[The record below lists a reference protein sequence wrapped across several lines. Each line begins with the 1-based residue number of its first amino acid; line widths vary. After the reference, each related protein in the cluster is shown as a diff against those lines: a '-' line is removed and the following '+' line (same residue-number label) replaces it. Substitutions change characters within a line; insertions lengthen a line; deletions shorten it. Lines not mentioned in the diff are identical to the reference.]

1 MADLVLL
8 CTQQL
13 PFFLSEFSFAPDIIT
28 SSHTLNDGRTLI
40 SKDGSFELGFFSPGS
55 SKNRYVGIWYKNIPV
70 KTVVWV
76 TNRLN
81 LINDSSGF
89 LMINKTGN
97 LVLTSKSNIVVW
109 SAYLSKEVRTPVVL
123 QLLDSGNLVLRGEQ
137 DGDSETYFWQSFDYP
152 SDTLLPGM
160 KLGWDL
166 ETGLERRV
174 TSWKSFDDPSPGD
187 FIWAIERQDNPEVV
201 MWKGSRKFYRT
212 GPWNGL
218 RFSAPSL
225 RPNPVFIISRII
237 MNQTLYVRQRFIWN
251 KATQSWELYSD
262 VPRDQCD
269 TYGLCGAYGICII
282 SQSPVC
288 QCLKGFKHKSGGYVD
303 WSKGCVRNK
312 LLNYSRQDGFMKFTE
327 LKLPDA
333 TPSWVSKSMNLKES
347 REGCLENSFCMAYT
361 NSDIRGGGSGC
372 AMWFGDLIDMR
383 SFPDGGQDLYIRMS
397 ASELGAKGEP
407 TTKIVVIVTSTA
419 ALLAAVIAD
428 GYLVHKRRRNIIE
441 KTENNRRT
449 EQKNEDQN
457 IDLELP
463 LFELATIANA
473 TDNFSINNKLGEGG
487 FGPVYKGTLV
497 DGQEIAVKRLSKISD
512 QGLKELKNEV
522 ILFSKLQHRNLAW
535 KLWNEGMPLQLIDA
549 CYQESC
555 NRAEVIRCVH
565 ISLLCVQQHP
575 DDRPSMP
582 SVILMLGSEI
592 VLPQPKQPGFLA
604 NKKSTEPDSSSSML
618 ESSSTNTITIS
629 ELEGMKVGW
638 DLKTGLERRLT
649 SWKSSND
656 PSPGDLIL
664 KIERQ
669 GYPYL
674 VMWKGSTKFYRTG
687 PWNGV
692 TFSASSLKP
701 NSIFNVSFV
710 FNEDELYYTFNLI
723 DKAVFS
729 RTVVNQTLSLRQRF
743 VWSKATQSWELYS
756 NLPRDQCD
764 TYNLCGAYGICSI
777 SKSPICQCLIGF
789 KPKSEGYVERSQG
802 CVRTKPLNYS
812 RRDGFV
818 KFNDLKLPDSTS
830 SWVSKSMN
838 LNECLEKCSD
848 NSSCMAYTNSDIRG
862 EGSGC
867 AMWFGDLID
876 IRYFQ
881 DGGQDLYIRMSA
893 SELEAKGE
901 PTTKIVVIV
910 ISSAALLAV
919 LLIAGY
925 LIRKRRRN
933 IAEKT
938 ENDQIQNID
947 LELPLFELATIVSAT
962 NNFSINKKLGQGGF
976 GPVYKGKLVD
986 GQEIA
991 VKRLSK
997 ISEQG
1002 LKELKN
1008 EAWKLWNEG
1017 MPSQLIDSCFQD
1029 SFNLAEVIRC
1039 IHIGLLCVQQHP
1051 EDRPS
1056 MPSVILMLGSETVL
1070 PQPKQPGYLADRK
1083 STRRDYSSI
1092 MPESCSTNTIT
1103 AWKLW
1108 NEGMPSQ
1115 LIDPCIQGS
1124 FNLAEVIR
1132 CIHIGL
1138 LCVQQHP
1145 KDRPSMP
1152 SVILMLG
1159 SETVLPQPKQ
1169 PGYLADRNST
1179 RLDSSSSRPESSS
1192 TNTIT
1197 ISELE
1202 GR

>member
-1 MADLVLL
+1 MDALSLL
-8 CTQQL
+8 LICCKL
-13 PFFLSEFSFAPDIIT
+13 LLIFSEFSFASDVLT
-28 SSHTLNDGRTLI
+28 SSQSLSDGNTLI
-40 SKDGSFELGFFSPGS
+40 SKGGSFELGFFSPGS
-55 SKNRYVGIWYKNIPV
+55 SKNRYVGILYKSIPV

-76 TNRLN
+76 ANRLKP
-81 LINDSSGF
+81 IKDSSGL
-89 LMINKTGN
+89 LMINRTGN
-97 LVLTSKSNIVVW
+97 PVLTSPSMGIVW
-109 SAYLSKEVRTPVVL
+109 SASLSKEVSSPLVL
-123 QLLDSGNLVLRGEQ
+123 QLLDSGNLILRGEQ
-137 DGDSETYFWQSFDYP
+137 DGDSENYFWQSFDYP
-152 SDTLLPGM
+152 SDTLLP
-160 KLGWDL
+160 
-166 ETGLERRV
+166 
-174 TSWKSFDDPSPGD
+174 
-187 FIWAIERQDNPEVV
+187 
-201 MWKGSRKFYRT
+201 
-212 GPWNGL
+212 
-218 RFSAPSL
+218 
-225 RPNPVFIISRII
+225 
-237 MNQTLYVRQRFIWN
+237 
-251 KATQSWELYSD
+251 
-262 VPRDQCD
+262 
-269 TYGLCGAYGICII
+269 
-282 SQSPVC
+282 
-288 QCLKGFKHKSGGYVD
+288 
-303 WSKGCVRNK
+303 
-312 LLNYSRQDGFMKFTE
+312 
-327 LKLPDA
+327 
-333 TPSWVSKSMNLKES
+333 
-347 REGCLENSFCMAYT
+347 
-361 NSDIRGGGSGC
+361 
-372 AMWFGDLIDMR
+372 
-383 SFPDGGQDLYIRMS
+383 
-397 ASELGAKGEP
+397 
-407 TTKIVVIVTSTA
+407 
-419 ALLAAVIAD
+419 
-428 GYLVHKRRRNIIE
+428 
-441 KTENNRRT
+441 
-449 EQKNEDQN
+449 
-457 IDLELP
+457 
-463 LFELATIANA
+463 
-473 TDNFSINNKLGEGG
+473 
-487 FGPVYKGTLV
+487 
-497 DGQEIAVKRLSKISD
+497 
-512 QGLKELKNEV
+512 
-522 ILFSKLQHRNLAW
+522 
-535 KLWNEGMPLQLIDA
+535 
-549 CYQESC
+549 
-555 NRAEVIRCVH
+555 
-565 ISLLCVQQHP
+565 
-575 DDRPSMP
+575 
-582 SVILMLGSEI
+582 
-592 VLPQPKQPGFLA
+592 
-604 NKKSTEPDSSSSML
+604 
-618 ESSSTNTITIS
+618 
-629 ELEGMKVGW
+629 GMKVGW

-656 PSPGDLIL
+656 PSPGDLIW

-669 GYPYL
+669 GNPEL

-692 TFSASSLKP
+692 TFSASSIKP
-701 NSIFNVSFV
+701 NPIFNSSFV
-710 FNEDELYYTFNLI
+710 SNEDELYYTYILV

-729 RTVVNQTLSLRQRF
+729 RTLVNQTLSLRQRF
-743 VWSKATQSWELYS
+743 VWSKATQSWELYTS
-756 NLPRDQCD
+756 LPRDQCD

-777 SKSPICQCLIGF
+777 SKSPVCQCLKGF
-789 KPKSEGYVERSQG
+789 KPKSEVYVERSQG

-838 LNECLEKCSD
+838 LNECREKCLD

-893 SELEAKGE
+893 SELGAKGE

-919 LLIAGY
+919 VLIAGY

-976 GPVYKGKLVD
+976 GPVYKGTLVD

-1008 EAWKLWNEG
+1008 EVILFSKLQHRNLVKLLGCCIQGEEKL
-1017 MPSQLIDSCFQD
+1017 LIYEFMTNKSLDSFIFDQERCKILDWSKRFHIICGTARGVMYLHQD
-1029 SFNLAEVIRC
+1029 SRLRIIHRDLKASNVLLDQDMNPKISDFGLARAFGGDETEGNTKRVIGTYGYMAPEYASDGQFSVKSDVFSFGILLLEIISGKKNRGFYHSDNNLNL
-1039 IHIGLLCVQQHP
+1039 IGH
-1051 EDRPS
+1051 
-1056 MPSVILMLGSETVL
+1056 
-1070 PQPKQPGYLADRK
+1070 
-1083 STRRDYSSI
+1083 
-1092 MPESCSTNTIT
+1092 

>member
-225 RPNPVFIISRII
+225 RPNPVFSFSFVSNDVELYYTFNITNKAVISRII

-487 FGPVYKGTLV
+487 FGPVYKSLSDGRTLV
-497 DGQEIAVKRLSKISD
+497 SKDGSFELGFFSPGSSKNRYIGIWYKSIPVKTVVWVANRLNPINDSSGLLIINKRGNLILKSQSMRVVWSASLSK
-512 QGLKELKNEV
+512 EV
-522 ILFSKLQHRNLAW
+522 QQT
-535 KLWNEGMPLQLIDA
+535 PVVLQLLDSGNLVLRGE
-549 CYQESC
+549 QEGDSGTYFWQ
-555 NRAEVIRCVH
+555 
-565 ISLLCVQQHP
+565 SFDYPSDTLLP
-575 DDRPSMP
+575 
-582 SVILMLGSEI
+582 
-592 VLPQPKQPGFLA
+592 
-604 NKKSTEPDSSSSML
+604 
-618 ESSSTNTITIS
+618 
-629 ELEGMKVGW
+629 GMKLGW
-638 DLKTGLERRLT
+638 DLKTGFERRVI
-649 SWKSSND
+649 SWKSADD
-656 PSPGDLIL
+656 PSPGDFIWAV
-664 KIERQ
+664 ERQ
-669 GYPYL
+669 DNPEV
-674 VMWKGSTKFYRTG
+674 VMWKGSSKFYTTG
-687 PWNGV
+687 PWNGL
-692 TFSASSLKP
+692 S
-701 NSIFNVSFV
+701 FN
-710 FNEDELYYTFNLI
+710 
-723 DKAVFS
+723 KAVFS

-1017 MPSQLIDSCFQD
+1017 MPSQLID
-1029 SFNLAEVIRC
+1029 
-1039 IHIGLLCVQQHP
+1039 
-1051 EDRPS
+1051 
-1056 MPSVILMLGSETVL
+1056 
-1070 PQPKQPGYLADRK
+1070 
-1083 STRRDYSSI
+1083 
-1092 MPESCSTNTIT
+1092 
-1103 AWKLW
+1103 
-1108 NEGMPSQ
+1108 
-1115 LIDPCIQGS
+1115 PCIQGS